1 MSLVMSV
8 CDYIYVIDFGR
19 QLFEGTAPEVSASET
34 VRVAYLG
41 TESAA
46 EGDSRMGENVGA

>member
-1 MSLVMSV
+1 
-8 CDYIYVIDFGR
+8 VIDFGR
-19 QLFEGTAPEVSASET
+19 QLFEGTAAEVSASEA

-46 EGDSRMGENVGA
+46 AGANRMGENVGA